1 MKIIAALITLCLCS
15 ACATKEKAPSPEKR
29 TAVSGQGNAVSRKKM
44 AQVRTEETV
53 KAYPVGRYSD
63 PDLPDVMHERHTV
76 YRREQ
81 SPNWNY
87 LPDEPYALPLGPT
100 VARSNPSASYYV
112 RTDAELMNAR
122 QRAQADA
129 LTEQNRAL
137 RKRITD
143 MEKDK
148 TADRAE
154 VDQLKRQLAAL
165 PVPTPAPEATAADSS
180 ESSSQPWEE
189 FSN

>member
-1 MKIIAALITLCLCS
+1 MKTIAALTILCLCS

-29 TAVSGQGNAVSRKKM
+29 TAASGQGNAVARKKL

-129 LTEQNRAL
+129 LSEQNRAL
-137 RKRITD
+137 QKRITV

-148 TADRAE
+148 TTDQAE
-154 VDQLKRQLAAL
+154 VDRLKRQLAAL
-165 PVPTPAPEATAADSS
+165 PVPTPKPEAVDQTPPD
-180 ESSSQPWEE
+180 SSSQPWGE